1 MPGNATFHPTIE
13 TMGFQTDFSVNP
25 FISISSAWPHS
36 IRPLP

>member
-13 TMGFQTDFSVNP
+13 TMGFTDFSVNP
-25 FISISSAWPHS
+25 FISSSSAWPHS